1 MKASQSALFAF
12 MCLVAI
18 FEDRKLWV
26 LVVLLKIVT
35 MKQSIRYHLQL
46 IREYREGGYVYK
58 IRVEINEIIG
68 LIDTW
73 SVKDKESI
81 RLSIL
86 QDV

>member
-1 MKASQSALFAF
+1 MKASQSGLFAF

-26 LVVLLKIVT
+26 LVVLKIVT
-35 MKQSIRYHLQL
+35 MKQTIRYHFQL

-73 SVKDKESI
+73 SVEDKESI